1 MRMPPGEDGMAML
14 DPLSRLLDT
23 RDWVLADGAT
33 GTALINAG
41 LPAGKPPGSWALDN
55 PDGLRA
61 HHRATIAAGADL
73 FLTNSFGAN
82 DARQRQWQD
91 ASGQDRAIAINRAA
105 AEIACEVAAG
115 ADRPVLAAGS
125 MGPTGEI
132 MAPIGTMTLS
142 RAVAI
147 YTAQAQAL
155 RDGGVRLLWAETLS
169 SLDEVRAIAEAARA
183 VDLPWC
189 VTMSFDT
196 AGRSMMGVA
205 PPQLAAMVEGLR
217 NPPVAIGANCGSG
230 PAELLRSLTALVAS
244 GTERPLIAKAN
255 AGVPHFG
262 AGRVGY
268 DGTPALMADYAVL
281 ARDIGAR
288 IIGGCCGTTAE
299 HLRAMRA
306 ALEATP
312 RGPRPSPE
320 AIAARLTAA
329 GPRI

>member
-1 MRMPPGEDGMAML
+1 MS
-14 DPLSRLLDT
+14 DPLSRLLGT

-41 LPAGKPPGSWALDN
+41 LPAAKAPGSWALDN
-55 PDGLRA
+55 PDGLRT

-73 FLTNSFGAN
+73 FLTNSFGTS
-82 DARQRQWQD
+82 DARHRPLGEEH
-91 ASGQDRAIAINRAA
+91 AGAVNRAA
-105 AEIACEVAAG
+105 AEIACEIAAQAG
-115 ADRPVLAAGS
+115 RPVLAAGS
-125 MGPTGEI
+125 MGPMGEI
-132 MAPIGTMTLS
+132 MAPIGTMTLA
-142 RAVAI
+142 RAVAL

-155 RDGGVRLLWAETLS
+155 RDGGVGLLWAETLS
-169 SLDEVRAIAEAARA
+169 SLDEVRAVAEAARA
-183 VDLPWC
+183 VGLPWC

-205 PPQLAAMVEGLR
+205 PPQFAAMVESLR
-217 NPPVAIGANCGSG
+217 NPPVAIGANCGAG
-230 PAELLRSLTALVAS
+230 PAELLRSLIALVAS

-268 DGTPALMADYAVL
+268 DGTPAMMADYAVM

-288 IIGGCCGTTAE
+288 IIGGCCGTTPE

-320 AIAARLTAA
+320 AIAARLGSTAD
-329 GPRI
+329 